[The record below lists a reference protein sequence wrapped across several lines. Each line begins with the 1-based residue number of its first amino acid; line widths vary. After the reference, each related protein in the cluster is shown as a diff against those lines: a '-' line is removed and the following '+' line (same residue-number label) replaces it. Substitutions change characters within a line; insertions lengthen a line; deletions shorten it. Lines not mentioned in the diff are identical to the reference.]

1 MANLEQGMTPD
12 MEKAYNGFIAQ
23 RMMDEENQSRKVNK
37 TLDYNAATGDM
48 KKGMFDARAK
58 EWAKYKSFDAT
69 VVITGEEKDK
79 LLAQGHRPIP
89 SKWVDTMKNMHE
101 SHKPDFEP
109 IYKARLASCGNFEK
123 VEKGEVRC
131 DSLTSEPESHL
142 VLASS
147 ASSFRWRLL
156 SADITNAYF
165 QSEPLTRLLLMS
177 QPRGGLTQ
185 FDPEIPEDA
194 LLMCHVPICGTKD
207 AGRRFYLRMHGEI
220 VRAGFLPSSVSPA
233 MCYKINEE
241 MKLEALPC
249 THVDDLLFCHDGQE
263 GKKAIE
269 GLLGGFS
276 VGRSTRRPSATA
288 DVVSRRVRTSL
299 LAWTCRR
306 TPKVFD
312 PSAWM
317 REGVPVTP

>member
-1 MANLEQGMTPD
+1 MV
-12 MEKAYNGFIAQ
+12 
-23 RMMDEENQSRKVNK
+23 DEENQSEKV
-37 TLDYNAATGDM
+37 DYNAATGDM

-58 EWAKYKSFDAT
+58 EWARYKSFDAA

-109 IYKARLASCGNFEK
+109 IYKARLVSCAHFEK

-131 DSLTSEPESHL
+131 DSPTSKPESHL

-147 ASSFRWRLL
+147 ASSLRWRLL

-194 LLMCHVPICGTKD
+194 LLMCRVPIYGTKD
-207 AGRRFYLRMHGEI
+207 AERGFYLRMHGEI
-220 VRAGFLPSSVSPA
+220 VRAGFLPSSVSPV
-233 MCYKINEE
+233 MYYKINEE
-241 MKLEALPC
+241 MKLEALLC
-249 THVDDLLFCHDGQE
+249 THVGDFLSCHDGQD

-269 GLLGGFS
+269 GLLGRFS
-276 VGRSTRRPSATA
+276 VGKIEETSFRYCGRGFTQSEDFTVCVDVQENTKGLRPIRGRAH
-288 DVVSRRVRTSL
+288 
-299 LAWTCRR
+299 
-306 TPKVFD
+306 
-312 PSAWM
+312 
-317 REGVPVTP
+317 